1 MMLKTYNILVMG
13 QTGTGKSTW
22 INSFANY
29 FEYES
34 LEDALSDDLIW
45 LIPSTFQLS
54 TTDEDGNFKMH
65 TVTIGDHLCESIA
78 ESDTQVPQVYSF
90 RHQSFILNFI
100 DVPGI
105 GDTRGI
111 ETDNINMKA
120 ILNTVGIF
128 EELHGICILLKS
140 SDTKLTTEYKF
151 CLNEVLMHLH
161 RKALDNVF
169 FIITHSQGS
178 NYLPGNSF
186 TTLQAYLKELKSK
199 KGIEITLTPKKL
211 FCIDNEAFRFQCA
224 YKQLPEFQSYDYS
237 TYKKSWKQ
245 SRMATMK
252 LLKEMKE
259 LKPHEVLQTLSIN
272 QARAIILSLIP
283 SLATITAI
291 IQTNA
296 TNFEQNF
303 DEIISKLQHSLII
316 TEYTIELEE
325 LSKPRTVCTATKC
338 IGVEKDEN
346 GKFTTFY
353 KQICHSSCHLTGV
366 PIKSFPEPQLLNC
379 AAMCGQGNCEKC
391 GCHYTLHMHIDFNQK
406 KVAKKSRLGSSCNSS
421 SSGKIITKEDAKE
434 LVQKELKN
442 LEHEQEVISDAMIQ
456 FSGYLKQNAIF
467 EYNSAFEERMK
478 MEIRNEEAAVKS
490 GGDRVILEKLQ
501 NMLDEYI
508 DRKEKLEVAL
518 AHATDEIIDPTQI
531 SELKNQLFELPIY
544 GGKIKELYEKS
555 TSANYKRN
563 ESHNFIER
571 DINLSPF

>member
-1 MMLKTYNILVMG
+1 MG

-29 FEYES
+29 FQYES
-34 LEDALSDDLIW
+34 LDDALSDELIW

-65 TVTIGDHLCESIA
+65 TVTIGDHYCESIA
-78 ESDTQVPQVYSF
+78 DSDTQVPQVYSF
-90 RHQSFILNFI
+90 RHTNFILNFI

-105 GDTRGI
+105 GDTRGV
-111 ETDNINMKA
+111 ETDNLNMKA

-128 EELHGICILLKS
+128 EELHAICILLKS

-169 FIITHSQGS
+169 FIITHSQGA
-178 NYLPGNSF
+178 NYLPGNAF
-186 TTLQAYLKELKSK
+186 TTLQAYLKELKAK
-199 KGIEITLTPKKL
+199 KGIEIILNPQKL

-224 YKQLPEFQSYDYS
+224 YKQIEEFQSYDYS

-272 QARAIILSLIP
+272 QARAIILSMIP

-303 DEIISKLQHSLII
+303 EAVISRLQKSLTI

-325 LSKPRTVCTATKC
+325 LPRPRTVCTATKC
-338 IGVEKDEN
+338 IGTEKYDGN
-346 GKFTTFY
+346 GKITTFY
-353 KQICHSSCHLTGV
+353 KQICHSSCYLTGV

-391 GCHYTLHMHIDFNQK
+391 GCHYSIHMHIDFNQK
-406 KVAKKSRLGSSCNSS
+406 KVAKKSRLGSSND
-421 SSGKIITKEDAKE
+421 GKEITKEEAKKMLE
-434 LVQKELKN
+434 KELKN
-442 LEHEQEVISDAMIQ
+442 LEHEQNVISDAMIQ
-456 FSGYLKQNAIF
+456 FAGYLKQNAIF

-490 GGDRVILEKLQ
+490 GGDRVVLQKLQ
-501 NMLDEYI
+501 TMLDEYI
-508 DRKEKLEVAL
+508 DRKEQLEIAM
-518 AHATDEIIDPTQI
+518 AHATDEKIDSAQI
-531 SELKNQLFELPIY
+531 CKLKNTLFELPIY
-544 GGKIKELYEKS
+544 GSKIRELYEKS

-563 ESHNFIER
+563 EQHNFIER